1 MAAAPPQFE
10 RTGSSISEGL
20 RVTEFVLPA
29 GPDDDTVE
37 ALRFESSRSDP
48 LPDPLDSLDALAAEQ
63 STRCPSLEH
72 YSTFAGVENGYP
84 TAVRLYLCKEDAD
97 SGRASVTLTKAIQG
111 NDWFYLI
118 SRQRNA
124 PPPPSGLDLMSPDDM
139 AAWSLYMRT
148 VTVCDPRDDA
158 HPCPAEQSPLQP
170 PA

>member
-84 TAVRLYLCKEDAD
+84 TAVRLYLCKEDED
-97 SGRASVTLTKAIQG
+97 TGRASVTLTKAIQG
-111 NDWFYLI
+111 NDWFFLI